1 MPRVSPAPAERFA
14 EVSDYM
20 ERWKKTKGYPPNT
33 WLTMA
38 RKPKVFRAYRDLHS
52 AAMMDEGE
60 ISRGLKF
67 MIAYT
72 VSRACGDSYTAAHN
86 AENAAHIGGVALA
99 KVEALED
106 FRNNPLFP
114 PAERAA
120 LEPAAATGLGPQAV
134 TDEHFRE
141 LKRYYSEDAIVEIV
155 AALALIGWLNRW
167 SSTTAPQLE
176 PDALRFAQ
184 AHLAKSGW
192 KPPSNDESG
201 PTSGSP

>member
-1 MPRVSPAPAERFA
+1 MPRVSPAPAERFT

-33 WLTMA
+33 WLTMI
-38 RKPKVFRAYRDLHS
+38 RKPGVFRAYRDLHS
-52 AAMMDEGE
+52 AAMMNEGE
-60 ISRGLKF
+60 ISKGLKF

-72 VSRACGDSYTAAHN
+72 VSRACGDAYTAAHN
-86 AENAAHIGGVALA
+86 AENASHIGGVALE

-106 FRNNPLFP
+106 FRTNPLFSG
-114 PAERAA
+114 AERAA
-120 LEPAAATGLGPQAV
+120 LELAAATGAGPKAV

-141 LKRYYSEDAIVEIV
+141 LKIHYSEDAIVEIV

-167 SSTTAPQLE
+167 TCALAPQLE

-184 AHLAKSGW
+184 AHLAQSGW
-192 KPPSNDESG
+192 TPG
-201 PTSGSP
+201 PHAGEGH